1 MSLYSYKGISD
12 KKNMEE
18 LLQRYIKGEASDDEK
33 IRVVVWL
40 DENPDHMHEYMVLR
54 KLYDITLWNDKIKH
68 AAIIKAKKIPLR
80 RIGFEVLKIAS
91 VFLIAFI
98 GVHQLFNKEIPAPK
112 MQTIHVPAGQRV
124 ELTLSD
130 GTEVWLNS
138 SSRLTFPSYFMAD
151 SRKVELDGEG
161 YFTVTHNASSPFIV
175 QTEKYAIRV
184 LGTEFN
190 VKAYRG
196 SNSFETA
203 LLNGSVEILTP
214 HTNKKVKVTPD
225 EMAVLRAGK
234 LVTQKIPDKNY
245 FKWKEGIFCFENE
258 SVASLMEKLQLYYD
272 VDIDVQSKALLK
284 DRYSGKFRMKDGIE
298 HVLKVLQLKYKF
310 SYTKDDEKNLIVIK

>member
-1 MSLYSYKGISD
+1 
-12 KKNMEE
+12 MEE
-18 LLQRYIKGEASDDEK
+18 LLQRYIKGEVTEDER

-40 DENPDHMHEYMVLR
+40 DESPDHMDEYIVLR
-54 KLYDITLWNDKIKH
+54 KLYDITLWNDKVKDPLSIKRRKKSLLNIGLEIIKI
-68 AAIIKAKKIPLR
+68 AAI
-80 RIGFEVLKIAS
+80 
-91 VFLIAFI
+91 FLIAFV
-98 GVHQLFNKEIPAPK
+98 GSHYYLNQHQPASK
-112 MQTIHVPAGQRV
+112 LQTIHVPAGQRV

-130 GTEVWLNS
+130 GTDVWLNS
-138 SSRLTFPSYFMAD
+138 STTLRFPTYFTAD
-151 SRKVELDGEG
+151 SRKVELEGEG
-161 YFTVTHNASSPFIV
+161 YFTVKHDADCPFIV
-175 QTEKYAIRV
+175 QTEKYAVRV

-214 HTNKKVKVTPD
+214 DRKNNIRINPDQMAILLDGKIVT
-225 EMAVLRAGK
+225 EN
-234 LVTQKIPDKNY
+234 IPDKNY

-258 SVASLMEKLQLYYD
+258 SVASLMEKLELYYD
-272 VDIDVQSKALLK
+272 VNIDMQSKALLK

-310 SYTKDDEKNLIVIK
+310 SYTKDDETNLIVIK

>member
-1 MSLYSYKGISD
+1 
-12 KKNMEE
+12 MEE
-18 LLQRYIKGEASDDEK
+18 LLQRYIKGEVTEDER

-40 DENPDHMHEYMVLR
+40 DESPDHMDEYIVLR
-54 KLYDITLWNDKIKH
+54 KLYDITLWNDKVKDPLSIKGKKRSLLNIGLGIIKI
-68 AAIIKAKKIPLR
+68 AAI
-80 RIGFEVLKIAS
+80 
-91 VFLIAFI
+91 FLIAFV
-98 GVHQLFNKEIPAPK
+98 GSHYYLNQHQPASK
-112 MQTIHVPAGQRV
+112 LQTIHVPAGQRV

-138 SSRLTFPSYFMAD
+138 STTLRFPTYFTAD
-151 SRKVELDGEG
+151 SRKVELEGEG
-161 YFTVTHNASSPFIV
+161 YFTVKHDADCPFIV
-175 QTEKYAIRV
+175 QTEKYAVRV

-214 HTNKKVKVTPD
+214 DRKNNIRINPDQMAILLDGKIVT
-225 EMAVLRAGK
+225 EN
-234 LVTQKIPDKNY
+234 IPDKNY

-258 SVASLMEKLQLYYD
+258 SVASLMEKLELYYD
-272 VDIDVQSKALLK
+272 VNIDVQSKALLK

-310 SYTKDDEKNLIVIK
+310 SYTKNDETNLIVIK

>member
-1 MSLYSYKGISD
+1 
-12 KKNMEE
+12 MEE
-18 LLQRYIKGEASDDEK
+18 LLQRYIKGEVTEDER

-40 DENPDHMHEYMVLR
+40 DESPDHMDEYIVLR
-54 KLYDITLWNDKIKH
+54 KLYDITLWNDKVKDPLSIKRRKKSLLNIGLEIIKI
-68 AAIIKAKKIPLR
+68 AAI
-80 RIGFEVLKIAS
+80 
-91 VFLIAFI
+91 FLIAFV
-98 GVHQLFNKEIPAPK
+98 GSHYYLNQHQPASK
-112 MQTIHVPAGQRV
+112 LQTIHVPAGQRV

-130 GTEVWLNS
+130 GTDVWLNS
-138 SSRLTFPSYFMAD
+138 STTLRFPTYFTAD
-151 SRKVELDGEG
+151 SRKVELEGEG
-161 YFTVTHNASSPFIV
+161 YFIVKHDADCPFIV
-175 QTEKYAIRV
+175 QTEKYAVRV

-214 HTNKKVKVTPD
+214 DRKNNIRINPDQMAILLDGKIVT
-225 EMAVLRAGK
+225 EN
-234 LVTQKIPDKNY
+234 IPDKNY

-258 SVASLMEKLQLYYD
+258 SVASLMEKLELYYD
-272 VDIDVQSKALLK
+272 VNIDMQSKALLK

-310 SYTKDDEKNLIVIK
+310 SYTKDDETNLIVIK

>member
-1 MSLYSYKGISD
+1 
-12 KKNMEE
+12 MEE
-18 LLQRYIKGEASDDEK
+18 LLQRYIKGEVTEDER

-40 DENPDHMHEYMVLR
+40 DESPDHMDEYIVLR
-54 KLYDITLWNDKIKH
+54 KLYDITLWNDKVKDPLSIKGRKRSLLNIGLGIIKI
-68 AAIIKAKKIPLR
+68 AAI
-80 RIGFEVLKIAS
+80 
-91 VFLIAFI
+91 FLIAFV
-98 GVHQLFNKEIPAPK
+98 GSHYYLNQHQPASK
-112 MQTIHVPAGQRV
+112 LQTIHVPAGQRV

-138 SSRLTFPSYFMAD
+138 STTLRFPTYFTAD
-151 SRKVELDGEG
+151 SRKVELEGEG
-161 YFTVTHNASSPFIV
+161 YFTVKHDADCPFIV
-175 QTEKYAIRV
+175 QTEKYAVRV

-203 LLNGSVEILTP
+203 LLTGSVEILTP
-214 HTNKKVKVTPD
+214 DRKNNIRINPDQMAILLDGKIVT
-225 EMAVLRAGK
+225 EN
-234 LVTQKIPDKNY
+234 IPDKNY

-258 SVASLMEKLQLYYD
+258 SVASLMEKLELYYD
-272 VDIDVQSKALLK
+272 VNIDVQSKALLK

-310 SYTKDDEKNLIVIK
+310 SYTKNDETNLIVIK

>member
-1 MSLYSYKGISD
+1 
-12 KKNMEE
+12 MEE
-18 LLQRYIKGEASDDEK
+18 LLQRYIRGEVTEDER

-40 DENPDHMHEYMVLR
+40 DESPDHMDEYIVLR
-54 KLYDITLWNDKIKH
+54 KLYDITLWNDKVKDPLSIKGRKRSLLNIGLGIIKI
-68 AAIIKAKKIPLR
+68 AAI
-80 RIGFEVLKIAS
+80 
-91 VFLIAFI
+91 FLIAFV
-98 GVHQLFNKEIPAPK
+98 GSHYYLNQHQPVSKL
-112 MQTIHVPAGQRV
+112 QTIHVPAGQRV

-138 SSRLTFPSYFMAD
+138 STTLRFPTYFTAD
-151 SRKVELDGEG
+151 SRKVELEGEG
-161 YFTVTHNASSPFIV
+161 YFTVKHDADCPFIV
-175 QTEKYAIRV
+175 QTEKYAVRV

-214 HTNKKVKVTPD
+214 DRKNNIRINPDQMAILLDGKIVT
-225 EMAVLRAGK
+225 EN
-234 LVTQKIPDKNY
+234 IPDKNY

-258 SVASLMEKLQLYYD
+258 SVASLMEKLELYYD
-272 VDIDVQSKALLK
+272 VNIDVQSKALLK

-310 SYTKDDEKNLIVIK
+310 SYTKDDETNLIVIK

>member
-1 MSLYSYKGISD
+1 
-12 KKNMEE
+12 MEE
-18 LLQRYIKGEASDDEK
+18 LLQRYIKGEVTEDER

-40 DENPDHMHEYMVLR
+40 DESPDHMDEYIVLR
-54 KLYDITLWNDKIKH
+54 KLYDITLWNDKVKDPLSIKGRKRSLLNIGLGIIKI
-68 AAIIKAKKIPLR
+68 AAI
-80 RIGFEVLKIAS
+80 
-91 VFLIAFI
+91 FLIAFV
-98 GVHQLFNKEIPAPK
+98 GSHYYLNQHQPASK
-112 MQTIHVPAGQRV
+112 LQTIHVPAGQRV

-138 SSRLTFPSYFMAD
+138 STTLRFPTYFTAD
-151 SRKVELDGEG
+151 SRKVELEGEG
-161 YFTVTHNASSPFIV
+161 YFTVKHDADCPFIV
-175 QTEKYAIRV
+175 QTEKYAVRV

-214 HTNKKVKVTPD
+214 DRKNNIRINPDQMAILLDGKIVT
-225 EMAVLRAGK
+225 EN
-234 LVTQKIPDKNY
+234 IPDKNY

-258 SVASLMEKLQLYYD
+258 SVASLMEKLELYYD
-272 VDIDVQSKALLK
+272 VNIDVQSKALLK

-310 SYTKDDEKNLIVIK
+310 SYTKNDETNLIVIK

>member
-1 MSLYSYKGISD
+1 
-12 KKNMEE
+12 MEE
-18 LLQRYIKGEASDDEK
+18 LLQRYIKGEVTEDER

-40 DENPDHMHEYMVLR
+40 DESPDHMDEYIVLR
-54 KLYDITLWNDKIKH
+54 KLYDITLWNDKVKDPLSIKGRKRSLLNIGLGIIKI
-68 AAIIKAKKIPLR
+68 AAI
-80 RIGFEVLKIAS
+80 
-91 VFLIAFI
+91 FLIAFV
-98 GVHQLFNKEIPAPK
+98 GSHYYLNQHQPASK
-112 MQTIHVPAGQRV
+112 LQTIHVPAGQRV

-138 SSRLTFPSYFMAD
+138 STTLRFPTYFTAD
-151 SRKVELDGEG
+151 SRKVELEGEG
-161 YFTVTHNASSPFIV
+161 YFTVKHDADCPFIV
-175 QTEKYAIRV
+175 QTEKYAVRV

-214 HTNKKVKVTPD
+214 DRKNNIRINPDQMAILLDGKIVT
-225 EMAVLRAGK
+225 EN
-234 LVTQKIPDKNY
+234 IPDKNY

-258 SVASLMEKLQLYYD
+258 SVASLMEKLELYYD
-272 VDIDVQSKALLK
+272 VNIDVQSKALLK

-310 SYTKDDEKNLIVIK
+310 SYTKDDETNLIVIK

>member
-1 MSLYSYKGISD
+1 
-12 KKNMEE
+12 MEE
-18 LLQRYIKGEASDDEK
+18 LLQRYIKGEVTEDER

-40 DENPDHMHEYMVLR
+40 DESPDHMDEYFVLR
-54 KLYDITLWNDKIKH
+54 KLYDITLWNDKVKDPLSIKGRKRSLLNIGLGIIKI
-68 AAIIKAKKIPLR
+68 AAI
-80 RIGFEVLKIAS
+80 
-91 VFLIAFI
+91 FLIAFV
-98 GVHQLFNKEIPAPK
+98 GSHYYLNQHQPASK
-112 MQTIHVPAGQRV
+112 LQTIHVPAGQRV

-138 SSRLTFPSYFMAD
+138 STTLRFPTYFTAD
-151 SRKVELDGEG
+151 SRKVELEGEG
-161 YFTVTHNASSPFIV
+161 YFTVKHDADCPFIV
-175 QTEKYAIRV
+175 QTEKYAVRV

-214 HTNKKVKVTPD
+214 DRKNNIRINPDQMAILLDGKIVT
-225 EMAVLRAGK
+225 EN
-234 LVTQKIPDKNY
+234 IPDKNY

-258 SVASLMEKLQLYYD
+258 SVASLMEKLELYYD
-272 VDIDVQSKALLK
+272 VNIDVQSKALLK

-310 SYTKDDEKNLIVIK
+310 SYTKNDETNLIVIK

>member
-1 MSLYSYKGISD
+1 
-12 KKNMEE
+12 MEE
-18 LLQRYIKGEASDDEK
+18 LLQRYIKGEVTEDER

-40 DENPDHMHEYMVLR
+40 DESPDHMDEYIVLR
-54 KLYDITLWNDKIKH
+54 KLYDITLWNDKVKDPLSIKGRKRSLLNIGLGIIKI
-68 AAIIKAKKIPLR
+68 AAI
-80 RIGFEVLKIAS
+80 
-91 VFLIAFI
+91 FLIAFV
-98 GVHQLFNKEIPAPK
+98 GSHSYLNQHQPASK
-112 MQTIHVPAGQRV
+112 LQTIHVPAGQRV

-138 SSRLTFPSYFMAD
+138 STTLRFPTYFTAD
-151 SRKVELDGEG
+151 SRKVELEGEG
-161 YFTVTHNASSPFIV
+161 YFTVKHDADCPFIV
-175 QTEKYAIRV
+175 QTEKYAVRV

-214 HTNKKVKVTPD
+214 DRKNNIRINPDQMAILLDGKIVT
-225 EMAVLRAGK
+225 EN
-234 LVTQKIPDKNY
+234 IPDKNY

-258 SVASLMEKLQLYYD
+258 SVASLMEKLELYYD
-272 VDIDVQSKALLK
+272 VNIDVQSKALLK

-310 SYTKDDEKNLIVIK
+310 SYTKNDETNLIVIK

>member
-1 MSLYSYKGISD
+1 
-12 KKNMEE
+12 MEE
-18 LLQRYIKGEASDDEK
+18 LLQRYIKGEVTEDER

-40 DENPDHMHEYMVLR
+40 DESPDHMDEYIVLR
-54 KLYDITLWNDKIKH
+54 KLYDITLWNDKVKDPLSIKRRKKSLLNIGLEIIKI
-68 AAIIKAKKIPLR
+68 AAI
-80 RIGFEVLKIAS
+80 
-91 VFLIAFI
+91 FLIAFV
-98 GVHQLFNKEIPAPK
+98 GSHYYLNQHQPASK
-112 MQTIHVPAGQRV
+112 LQTIHVPAGQRV

-130 GTEVWLNS
+130 GTDVWLNS
-138 SSRLTFPSYFMAD
+138 STTLRFPTYFTAD
-151 SRKVELDGEG
+151 SRKVELEGEG
-161 YFTVTHNASSPFIV
+161 YFTVKHDADCPFIV
-175 QTEKYAIRV
+175 QTEKYAVRV

-214 HTNKKVKVTPD
+214 DRKNNIRINPDQMAILLDGKIVT
-225 EMAVLRAGK
+225 EN
-234 LVTQKIPDKNY
+234 IPDKNY

-258 SVASLMEKLQLYYD
+258 SVASLMEKLELYYD
-272 VDIDVQSKALLK
+272 VNIDMQSKALLK

-310 SYTKDDEKNLIVIK
+310 SYTKNDETNLIVIK

>member
-1 MSLYSYKGISD
+1 
-12 KKNMEE
+12 MEE
-18 LLQRYIKGEASDDEK
+18 LLQRYIKGEVTEDER

-40 DENPDHMHEYMVLR
+40 DESPDHMDEYIVLR
-54 KLYDITLWNDKIKH
+54 KLYDITLWNDKVKDPLSIKRRKKSLLNIGLEIIKI
-68 AAIIKAKKIPLR
+68 AAI
-80 RIGFEVLKIAS
+80 
-91 VFLIAFI
+91 FLIAFV
-98 GVHQLFNKEIPAPK
+98 GSHYYLNQHQSASKL
-112 MQTIHVPAGQRV
+112 QTIHVPAGQRV

-130 GTEVWLNS
+130 GTDVWLNS
-138 SSRLTFPSYFMAD
+138 STTLRFPTYFTAD
-151 SRKVELDGEG
+151 SRKVELEGEG
-161 YFTVTHNASSPFIV
+161 YFIVKHDADCPFIV
-175 QTEKYAIRV
+175 QTEKYAVRV

-214 HTNKKVKVTPD
+214 DRKNNIRINPDQMAILLDGKIVT
-225 EMAVLRAGK
+225 EN
-234 LVTQKIPDKNY
+234 IPDKNY

-258 SVASLMEKLQLYYD
+258 SVASLMEKLELYYD
-272 VDIDVQSKALLK
+272 VNIDMQSKALLK

-310 SYTKDDEKNLIVIK
+310 SYTKDDETNLIVIK

>member
-1 MSLYSYKGISD
+1 
-12 KKNMEE
+12 MEE
-18 LLQRYIKGEASDDEK
+18 LLQRYIKGEVTEDER

-40 DENPDHMHEYMVLR
+40 DESPDHMDEYIVLR
-54 KLYDITLWNDKIKH
+54 KLYDITLWNDKVKDPLSIKGRKRSLLNIGLGIIKI
-68 AAIIKAKKIPLR
+68 AAI
-80 RIGFEVLKIAS
+80 
-91 VFLIAFI
+91 FLIAFV
-98 GVHQLFNKEIPAPK
+98 GSHYYLNQHQPASK
-112 MQTIHVPAGQRV
+112 LQTIHVPAGQRV

-138 SSRLTFPSYFMAD
+138 STTLRFPTYFTAD
-151 SRKVELDGEG
+151 SRKVELEGEG
-161 YFTVTHNASSPFIV
+161 YFTVKHDADCPFIV
-175 QTEKYAIRV
+175 QTEKYAVRV

-214 HTNKKVKVTPD
+214 DRKNNIRINPDQMAILLDGKIVT
-225 EMAVLRAGK
+225 EN
-234 LVTQKIPDKNY
+234 IPDKNY

-258 SVASLMEKLQLYYD
+258 SVASLMEKLELYYD
-272 VDIDVQSKALLK
+272 VNIDMQSKALLK

-310 SYTKDDEKNLIVIK
+310 SYTKDDETNLIVIK